1 MSDQNH
7 KKSDIIADDSLD
19 AIGLYCPV
27 PLYQAKKKIDA
38 LKVGQILE
46 IIADDPSAEPDFKGW
61 TKTTGHELI
70 KIIKAD
76 EKLYIYVRKTEK
88 K

>member
-1 MSDQNH
+1 MQDKTQNH
-7 KKSDIIADDSLD
+7 NDIVADDSLD

-27 PLYQAKKKIDA
+27 PLYQAKKRIDA

-61 TKTTGHELI
+61 TRTTGHKLL
-70 KIIKAD
+70 KIVKD
-76 EKLYIYVRKTEK
+76 DDKLFIYVRKTEK